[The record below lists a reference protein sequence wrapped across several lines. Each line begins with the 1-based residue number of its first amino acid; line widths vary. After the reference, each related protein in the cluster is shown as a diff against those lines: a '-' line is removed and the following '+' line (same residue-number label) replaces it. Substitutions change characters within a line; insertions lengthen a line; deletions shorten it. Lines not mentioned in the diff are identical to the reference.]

1 MKNDYDKFVINVG
14 QMTKLPHLI
23 KLKDSILYYRWV
35 KQNQDMNGLI
45 TMNLS
50 SNVGLKINYHA

>member
-1 MKNDYDKFVINVG
+1 MKNDYDKFIINAG
-14 QMTKLPHLI
+14 QMTKLPYLI

-35 KQNQDMNGLI
+35 KQNQDMNDLI

-50 SNVGLKINYHA
+50 SSIGLKINYHD